1 MFSTRDSTA
10 SWAGPPRIVAL
21 HSSFFFQLP
30 NLCSP
35 GLAAS
40 LPRSHTRVR
49 ATWAYPCLG
58 RATRARAPTA
68 PPAPSAHIPLNTC
81 QHRQLPYAIACTLA
95 PPARRRS
102 RSCRSSTCTDSSAHE
117 LLHRRNHAA
126 PAPVLARR
134 QFACVA
140 PHQLMPEPFAPTQ
153 LRSSLVRSAPAHP
166 FLLCRPAP
174 ALSLAPQLLHSAGAH
189 APAPANSERQN
200 RAAPPRQRPQPHAT
214 SAVPRSPRVRTQR
227 CSFPLCR
234 GPRLRSPLPGRTPLG
249 PDHALP
255 FSCALAAPASPTSR
269 VRLAPGPSCRP
280 GLAPAMRARQHPA
293 WARQPPRLRLAAAAA
308 HRPSRRCELQPP
320 ACSLASAPPSA
331 APPLRPR
338 VAPMPGPRSRPAR
351 APAPAPA
358 AERRPTRAAPL

>member
-1 MFSTRDSTA
+1 MSARTWPPLNSPRAVCSAAGLHPLPSPQRPLTFSMRDSTA

-21 HSSFFFQLP
+21 HSSLFFQLP

-68 PPAPSAHIPLNTC
+68 PPAPSARVPLNTC
-81 QHRQLPYAIACTLA
+81 PHRQLPYAIACTLA
-95 PPARRRS
+95 PPARRHS
-102 RSCRSSTCTDSSAHE
+102 RSCRSSTCTDSSARE
-117 LLHRRNHAA
+117 LLRRRNHAA

-166 FLLCRPAP
+166 FLLCRPAL
-174 ALSLAPQLLHSAGAH
+174 ALSLAPQLLHSPGAH

-214 SAVPRSPRVRTQR
+214 SAVSRSPRVRAQR
-227 CSFPLCR
+227 R
-234 GPRLRSPLPGRTPLG
+234 AARSR
-249 PDHALP
+249 
-255 FSCALAAPASPTSR
+255 S
-269 VRLAPGPSCRP
+269 
-280 GLAPAMRARQHPA
+280 
-293 WARQPPRLRLAAAAA
+293 AAARTSARPCRAA
-308 HRPSRRCELQPP
+308 HRSAQTARCRSTARSPP
-320 ACSLASAPPSA
+320 
-331 APPLRPR
+331 
-338 VAPMPGPRSRPAR
+338 
-351 APAPAPA
+351 
-358 AERRPTRAAPL
+358 